1 MYTVPE
7 AAAILGL
14 SENGV
19 RLLDDKLLPRRLANN
34 SRRYT
39 RSSVENLAAQ
49 RRARKAPATQRR
61 DRILARVDHRGGR
74 K

>member
-1 MYTVPE
+1 MLKVSE
-7 AAAILGL
+7 VAALLGL
-14 SENGV
+14 GENAV
-19 RLLDDKLLPRRLANN
+19 RRLDAKLLPRRLADG
-34 SRRYT
+34 SRSYT
-39 RSSVENLAAQ
+39 RRAVDQLAAQ